1 MNKWNSPLVL
11 IAFVLLPALPAQAE
25 RTARGGTTFM
35 DLVFDNI
42 ETARQ
47 TLTSGGKAL
56 EYKER
61 GGRRRNGNLVSVN
74 GCSSSARFK
83 THYGN
88 PGSGRKGR
96 GPACDRNLTMNRHYA
111 DFANKHLESC
121 AQTAA
126 DRAYGVGKISSVDGD
141 NAIYHHGCMGDAN
154 HQHTGSWHNEGL
166 AWDVTAIKL
175 GGKVLKYSDARKDRK
190 VASFYEHF
198 RKCWG
203 ERVAANGKSCRKSGK
218 RGRPAGT
225 IGNEDKR
232 HKHHLHLSL
241 PCKALSNGRATFV
254 AQYPFFD
261 LLFPSAVADEA

>member
-1 MNKWNSPLVL
+1 MMSLQPYQ
-11 IAFVLLPALPAQAE
+11 AHAE
-25 RTARGGTTFM
+25 RTATGGSTFM
-35 DLVFDNI
+35 DLFLDAVKVKAPI
-42 ETARQ
+42 VSRGSE
-47 TLTSGGKAL
+47 GGNAL

-96 GPACDRNLTMNRHYA
+96 GPACDRNLTMNRHYVE
-111 DFANKHLESC
+111 FANKHLESC

-126 DRAYGVGKISSVDGD
+126 DRAYGVGRISALDGD
-141 NAIYHHGCMGDAN
+141 NAVYHHGCMGDSK
-154 HQHTGSWHNEGL
+154 HQHTGSWHNEGM

-175 GGKVLKYSDARKDRK
+175 GGKVLKYSDARRDRK
-190 VASFYEHF
+190 VGSFYQHF

-218 RGRPAGT
+218 KKGIPAGT

-254 AQYPFFD
+254 AQYPFFE